1 MEWKD
6 IVTGVS
12 LILVIAG
19 WIFSRWKDR
28 NHEIFKERLKKRLD
42 MYDSLVEAILPFLN
56 PGPDGSVTLS
66 SSSLEEKLAA
76 ARTKIQLYG
85 YSDEISEYEVFL
97 SSLIAKNL
105 PEVNSSLKRLSTMI
119 TEKLRKELGY

>member
-12 LILVIAG
+12 LILVVAG
-19 WIFSRWKDR
+19 WIFTRWKDR

-42 MYDSLVEAILPFLN
+42 MYDSLVAAILPFLN
-56 PGPDGSVTLS
+56 PGPDGAVSAS
-66 SSSLEEKLAA
+66 SSSLAEMLGA

-85 YSDEISEYEVFL
+85 YSDEISEYESFL
-97 SSLIAKNL
+97 SYLTARNL
-105 PEVNSSLKRLSTMI
+105 AEVNHSLKRLSTMI
-119 TEKLRKELGY
+119 TKKLRKELGY